1 MTVIH
6 GIEIDNIE
14 YKANDIKR
22 ALRTRKPIE
31 DKLHVIVV
39 ISNPCLFA
47 RRYILFR
54 EFIQRM
60 AQDEPD
66 VIVYVVEMA
75 YGNQKFLM
83 SEAKNPRHLQL
94 RTETPIWHKE
104 NMINLGVN
112 KLLPHDW
119 KAFAWIDSDVEF
131 DSPTWA
137 LDTLRI
143 LNGECDIVQVFS
155 HCIDMDPKEQ
165 TLSVFHS
172 AGFQYSKQVPFGTGK
187 NLWHPGYGWACT
199 REAYQIMGGLYDQAI
214 LGSGD
219 NIMMMSLIG
228 HGDIAINPE
237 STDGYKASV
246 REFQGWV
253 KDLRFGYVP
262 GLIRHFFHGHKQN
275 RKYTD
280 RWKILV
286 DHKYDPLRFVH
297 YRDDGVLVP
306 IERAF
311 PEMTFP
317 KGLKDE
323 IMKYFEERNED
334 EGVNA
339 DGKYEDLTMKKTLS
353 GNFTNNSLI
362 YFLDE
367 FTKTKSVSLRD
378 TSYFVPSLVN
388 WLGPTLHSGSFLER
402 DNSTKDNRIRKEE
415 VAVVKNDVVIQERS
429 GRTLFGRI
437 SKEVMI
443 RSDGDPFTMAKIEE
457 TLVINNKSSKSLLNT
472 MYRKLFRK

>member
-31 DKLHVIVV
+31 EKLHVIAV

-60 AQDEPD
+60 AKDEPD

-83 SEAKNPRHLQL
+83 TEAKNPRHLQM

-104 NMINLGVN
+104 NMINLGVH

-119 KAFAWIDSDVEF
+119 KAFAWIDADVEF

-199 REAYQIMGGLYDQAI
+199 RDAYQIMGGLYDQAI

-228 HGDIAINPE
+228 NGEMAINPE
-237 STDGYKASV
+237 STNSYRASV
-246 REFQGWV
+246 REFQMWV

-262 GLIRHFFHGHKQN
+262 GVIRHFFHGHKHN

-306 IERAF
+306 IEGAF
-311 PEMTFP
+311 PEGM
-317 KGLKDE
+317 KEE

-339 DGKYEDLTMKKTLS
+339 DGKYMDLTMKTVLS
-353 GNFTNNSLI
+353 GNFTN
-362 YFLDE
+362 
-367 FTKTKSVSLRD
+367 SLRD
-378 TSYFVPSLVN
+378 
-388 WLGPTLHSGSFLER
+388 FLDKFTKNKSEKN
-402 DNSTKDNRIRKEE
+402 DTKNSIRKEE
-415 VAVVKNDVVIQERS
+415 VAGVKEDIVDEHVDLVDEI
-429 GRTLFGRI
+429 LLPP
-437 SKEVMI
+437 KEVMI
-443 RSDGDPFTMAKIEE
+443 RSDGELAIIAE
-457 TLVINNKSSKSLLNT
+457 NKEAPKEMTKNTSKKSLLTT
-472 MYRKLFRK
+472 MYRKIFKKES

>member
-31 DKLHVIVV
+31 EKLHVIAV

-83 SEAKNPRHLQL
+83 TEAKNPRHLQL

-104 NMINLGVN
+104 NMINLGVH

-119 KAFAWIDSDVEF
+119 KAFAWIDADVEF

-199 REAYQIMGGLYDQAI
+199 REAYQIMGQGLKASNNLTTDSTKGAHSSLGGLYDQAI

-228 HGDIAINPE
+228 NGEMAINPD

-246 REFQGWV
+246 REFQMWV

-286 DHKYDPLRFVH
+286 DHKYDPLKFVH

-306 IERAF
+306 TEGAF
-311 PEMTFP
+311 PEGV
-317 KGLKDE
+317 KEE

-334 EGVNA
+334 EGVGA
-339 DGKYEDLTMKKTLS
+339 DGKYEDLTMKTVLS
-353 GNFTNNSLI
+353 GNFTNSLRD
-362 YFLDE
+362 FLDE
-367 FTKTKSVSLRD
+367 FTKNKS
-378 TSYFVPSLVN
+378 
-388 WLGPTLHSGSFLER
+388 EM
-402 DNSTKDNRIRKEE
+402 DNSTKNNSIRKEE
-415 VAVVKNDVVIQERS
+415 VAGVNADDHVDLVDNI
-429 GRTLFGRI
+429 LLPP
-437 SKEVMI
+437 KEVMV
-443 RSDGDPFTMAKIEE
+443 RSDGEPFTKAKIEE
-457 TLVINNKSSKSLLNT
+457 TPMIKNKSLLNT

>member
-14 YKANDIKR
+14 YKANDIKQS
-22 ALRTRKPIE
+22 LRTREPIE

-94 RTETPIWHKE
+94 RTETPLWHKE
-104 NMINLGVN
+104 NMINLGVR

-119 KAFAWIDSDVEF
+119 KAFAWIDADVEF

-199 REAYQIMGGLYDQAI
+199 RDAYQIMGGLYDQAI

-228 HGDIAINPE
+228 HGDIAINTN
-237 STDGYKASV
+237 SSDAYRASV
-246 REFQGWV
+246 RDFQEWV

-262 GLIRHFFHGHKQN
+262 GVIRHFFHGHKQN

-286 DHKYDPLRFVH
+286 DHKYDPLRFIH

-306 IERAF
+306 IEGAF
-311 PEMTFP
+311 PE
-317 KGLKDE
+317 GLKEE

-339 DGKYEDLTMKKTLS
+339 DGKYMDLTVKTALS
-353 GNFTNNSLI
+353 GNFTNSLRD
-362 YFLDE
+362 FLDE
-367 FTKTKSVSLRD
+367 FTKNKS
-378 TSYFVPSLVN
+378 
-388 WLGPTLHSGSFLER
+388 ER
-402 DNSTKDNRIRKEE
+402 DNSSAKNSDTRNDIRKEE
-415 VAVVKNDVVIQERS
+415 VAVIKKDVLGDHVQGDLMDEI
-429 GRTLFGRI
+429 LLPP
-437 SKEVMI
+437 KEVMI
-443 RSDGDPFTMAKIEE
+443 RSDTEPFTKAKIEE
-457 TLVINNKSSKSLLNT
+457 TPMIKNKSKNSLLNT